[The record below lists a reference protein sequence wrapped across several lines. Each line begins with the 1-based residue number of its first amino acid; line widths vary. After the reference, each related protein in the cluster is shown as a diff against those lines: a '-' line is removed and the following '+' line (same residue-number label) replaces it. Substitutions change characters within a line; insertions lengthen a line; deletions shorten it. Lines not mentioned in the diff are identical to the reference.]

1 MATLFVNG
9 SAGSIGSCYVLD
21 RCAVGNMVI
30 NLGKLIY
37 FGNPRHIFVHD
48 GIVTQSL

>member
-21 RCAVGNMVI
+21 RCAIGNMVI
-30 NLGKLIY
+30 NLGNIINL
-37 FGNPRHIFVHD
+37 FNHRHI
-48 GIVTQSL
+48 IVNEVNATQK